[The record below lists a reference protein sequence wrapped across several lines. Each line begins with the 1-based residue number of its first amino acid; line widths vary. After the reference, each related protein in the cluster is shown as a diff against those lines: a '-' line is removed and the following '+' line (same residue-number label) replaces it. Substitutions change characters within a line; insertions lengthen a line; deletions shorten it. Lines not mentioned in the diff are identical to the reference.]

1 MGKNTY
7 FTRVKT
13 SEASLWKTEPLLKR
27 LDIELTERC
36 NNNCIHCYINLPADD
51 VEAKERELST
61 EEVKDILNEAASLG
75 CLSVRFSGGEPLL
88 REDFQELY
96 LFTRKLGIK
105 VHLFTNATLI
115 DPRLLELFSR
125 IPPLH
130 EIEVSVY
137 GMRKK
142 SYEAVTRVPGSFEA
156 AWRGINMLLEREVPF
171 IVKGTILPPTRSEIA
186 EFEAWAATI
195 PWMNSLPKYAMFLD
209 LRGRRDSDTKNRLIN
224 GLRLSPE
231 QGVEVIVGRGDGYVE
246 EMKQFCSKFTRPHG
260 DELFHC
266 GSGLGSG
273 CVDAYGRFQ
282 PCMLLRHPD
291 ITCDLKKQSLKGAL
305 TKKIP
310 EMRRM
315 KARNPEYLARCARCF
330 LKGLC
335 GQCPGKSWAEH
346 GTLDSPVDYLCAVA
360 HAKARY
366 LGLLKVGEKAWEIE
380 DWQERI
386 YSFSGKE
393 PDP

>member
-1 MGKNTY
+1 MSKRTY
-7 FTRVKT
+7 FARVRI
-13 SEASLWKTEPLLKR
+13 SEASLWKTEPLLRR

-51 VEAKERELST
+51 AKAREREMST
-61 EEVKDILNEAASLG
+61 EEVKGVLNEAASLG
-75 CLSVRFSGGEPLL
+75 CLAVRFTGGEPLL
-88 REDFQELY
+88 REDFEELY

-115 DPRLLELFSR
+115 NPHLLELFAR
-125 IPPLH
+125 IPPLR
-130 EIEVSVY
+130 EIEVSIY
-137 GMRKK
+137 GMKKK
-142 SYEAVTRVPGSFEA
+142 SYEAVTRVPGSYEA
-156 AWRGINMLLEREVPF
+156 AWRGVNMLLERQIPF
-171 IVKGTILPPTRSEIA
+171 IVKGTILPPTRSEAA

-195 PWMNSLPKYAMFLD
+195 PWMNNPPKYSMSLD
-209 LRGRRDSDTKNRLIN
+209 LRGRRDSDKKNRLIN

-231 QGVEVIVGRGDGYVE
+231 QELKVIMGRGDRYVE
-246 EMKQFCSKFTRPHG
+246 EMRQFCSKFTGSPG

-291 ITCDLKKQSLKGAL
+291 IICDLKKQSLKVAL
-305 TKKIP
+305 TKKVP
-310 EMRRM
+310 KMRRI
-315 KARNPEYLARCARCF
+315 KAKNPEYLARCARCF
-330 LKGLC
+330 LKGFC
-335 GQCPGKSWAEH
+335 DQCPGKSWIEH
-346 GTLDSPVDYLCAVA
+346 GTLDSPVDYLCAIA

-386 YSFSGKE
+386 DSFSSKE